1 MRLLV
6 FWPRA
11 GAFGG
16 ASAIRPPCAQIL
28 WCELYVMKEGYT
40 DTKENGRWWVYC
52 RLDNVYIRFDY
63 EVGVTDGNV
72 GEAEHKALL
81 TVVVLK

>member
-1 MRLLV
+1 
-6 FWPRA
+6 
-11 GAFGG
+11 
-16 ASAIRPPCAQIL
+16 
-28 WCELYVMKEGYT
+28 MKEGYT